1 MRKRILI
8 TGASGFVGSH
18 LVEAAKNLD
27 FEVHAAVRRSSN
39 ITEIESF
46 VDQFVFP
53 DFSSVIALKKLFEEY
68 QYHYI
73 IHAAALTK
81 AKEETMLLDV
91 NVGYTQHI
99 LEAAFA
105 ADMPLERL
113 VYVSSLAAVGPI
125 AYASDRLIDESTPY
139 NPVTVYG
146 RSKCASEQMI
156 KADFSDR
163 PLSVFRPTAVYG
175 PREKDLF
182 ILFDTMNKGLDPY
195 IGRKPQK
202 LSFIYVKDLV
212 DVLLKGC
219 VVPQEGLQ
227 FYNVTD
233 GNIYS
238 KYEMADIFKE
248 TLRRK
253 LLRIHIP
260 FGIVKKVAQIS
271 ETIYKHSKRTPV
283 IYPERLNELT
293 AENWGCD
300 ISKAKNKL
308 GFNPKYNLK
317 EGLGE
322 SLLWYKKNN
331 WL

>member
-18 LVEAAKNLD
+18 LVEAAKNLN

-53 DFSSVIALKKLFEEY
+53 DFSSVSELKKLFEKC

-81 AKEETMLLDV
+81 AKEEKMLLDV

-125 AYASDRLIDESTPY
+125 AYASDKLIDESTPY
-139 NPVTVYG
+139 SPVTVYG
-146 RSKCASEQMI
+146 RSKFTSEQMI

-182 ILFDTMNKGLDPY
+182 ILFETMNKGLDPY

-212 DVLLKGC
+212 NVLLKGC
-219 VVPQEGLQ
+219 VVPQKGLQ
-227 FYNVTD
+227 FYNITD

-253 LLRIHIP
+253 LLRVHIP
-260 FGIVKKVAQIS
+260 FSIVKKVAQIS
-271 ETIYKHSKRTPV
+271 ETIYKNSKRTPV

-308 GFNPKYNLK
+308 GFNPKYNLRQ
-317 EGLGE
+317 GLGE
-322 SLLWYKKNN
+322 SLVWYKENN